1 MVEFHFL
8 PLLMLKC
15 YFKVDH
21 FWQCKTGQRKWCE
34 MELVGLSVTKT
45 EKGCIQGDS
54 NSRPQRG
61 PELESG
67 ALTNSAMDAYS
78 KNCLLAT
85 HVQQKNYQQ
94 IRWSVYQLHTF
105 CYQQVESLVKLYQRH
120 ESLTYIMCMCHA
132 VAPAEAQIKPTR
144 AESCP
149 SFAVL
154 GCSRAILHKL
164 TRRPHCRLQKNK
176 LALPRANMSGQWRN
190 G

>member
-1 MVEFHFL
+1 
-8 PLLMLKC
+8 
-15 YFKVDH
+15 
-21 FWQCKTGQRKWCE
+21 

-45 EKGCIQGDS
+45 EKGCIQGNS

-164 TRRPHCRLQKNK
+164 TRRPHCRLQTNK
-176 LALPRANMSGQWRN
+176 LALPRAHLSGQWRN